1 MKCITKPH
9 IFLEQT
15 LANIFKMHLTHVA
28 KHIYGCKYR
37 HFDSFLTHMQLAHT
51 INMKL
56 NIYIGSQN

>member
-15 LANIFKMHLTHVA
+15 LANIKKMDLTHVA

-37 HFDSFLTHMQLAHT
+37 HLIHS
-51 INMKL
+51 
-56 NIYIGSQN
+56 